1 MASNGSDT
9 RGEEENTLPPFSRD
23 IVAFLTWSCSWTAQ
37 HSPPQEDAP
46 TAVSHSVN
54 YPTLRCRSSSYQLT
68 NTQLSSSLQS
78 PMLVPPFPPPTFPTS
93 TLPPPVPTSHPQ
105 AFSLSLIPTDP
116 ASLPP
121 TFPTSTLPPP
131 VPTSHSTTVPTSL
144 PSTVLPSIPPP
155 PLPPT
160 VPTSFPST
168 VLPSISPPPPS
179 SIVPTSLPSTVQTDS
194 TVPTSTPS
202 VQVVVQDHIH
212 PTFEANASSTL
223 RVLFRAL
230 RQILFGPPQHHQL
243 PTTVAPANFL
253 LQDLWLRSDV
263 QIFDDFDAELA
274 TNFFLSLFP
283 VDFRG

>member
-1 MASNGSDT
+1 
-9 RGEEENTLPPFSRD
+9 
-23 IVAFLTWSCSWTAQ
+23 
-37 HSPPQEDAP
+37 
-46 TAVSHSVN
+46 
-54 YPTLRCRSSSYQLT
+54 
-68 NTQLSSSLQS
+68 
-78 PMLVPPFPPPTFPTS
+78 MLVPPFPLPTFPTS

-131 VPTSHSTTVPTSL
+131 VPTS
-144 PSTVLPSIPPP
+144 
-155 PLPPT
+155 
-160 VPTSFPST
+160 
-168 VLPSISPPPPS
+168 PS
-179 SIVPTSLPSTVQTDS
+179 STVPTSLPSTVQTDS
-194 TVPTSTPS
+194 TVHSSTP

-230 RQILFGPPQHHQL
+230 RQILFGPPQKHQL

-263 QIFDDFDAELA
+263 QIFVYFDAELA